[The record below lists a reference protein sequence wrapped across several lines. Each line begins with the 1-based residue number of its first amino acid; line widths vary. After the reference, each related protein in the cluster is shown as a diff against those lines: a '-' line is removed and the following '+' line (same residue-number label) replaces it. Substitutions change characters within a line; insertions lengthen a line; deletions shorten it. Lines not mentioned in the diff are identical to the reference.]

1 MPLLRDTAVLRGVG
15 QGAWSLLCPRL
26 QQDPRAQPW
35 HPHLQVL
42 RGAGEQDAPSSLGT
56 GVHPPHSC
64 NWR

>member
-1 MPLLRDTAVLRGVG
+1 MPLLRDMAVLRGVG
-15 QGAWSLLCPRL
+15 QGAWSLLCPQL

-42 RGAGEQDAPSSLGT
+42 SSLGT

-64 NWR
+64 NWQ